1 MTIRIVDPGAD
12 ARRGVDMLR
21 SAQHLIVE
29 AAAILGANPEDGGL
43 WDALGLIA
51 AERGEA
57 EAILA
62 NKRRTTPSGRQCA

>member
-1 MTIRIVDPGAD
+1 MSIRIVNPGSD
-12 ARRGVDMLR
+12 ARRGVEMLR

-62 NKRRTTPSGRQCA
+62 DRRRTTRSARLSA